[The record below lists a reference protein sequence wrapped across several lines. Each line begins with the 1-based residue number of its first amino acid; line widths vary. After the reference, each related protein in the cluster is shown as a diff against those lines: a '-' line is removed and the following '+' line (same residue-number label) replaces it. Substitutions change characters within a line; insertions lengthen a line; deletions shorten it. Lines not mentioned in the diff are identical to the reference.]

1 MWVIVKFDKKYF
13 NTLKQQLSEKLGGG
27 FSFYRPKLILQNY
40 KKNKLVS
47 KEVDLLDDYFFCYH
61 EKFSSKIIINNLKF
75 TKGLKYFLMEIVQTR
90 E

>member
-13 NTLKQQLSEKLGGG
+13 NTLKQQFSEKLGGG
-27 FSFYRPKLILQNY
+27 CSFYRPKLILQNY

-61 EKFSSKIIINNLKF
+61 EKFSSKVRSQPLAPLRCAAPAGSP
-75 TKGLKYFLMEIVQTR
+75 TPP
-90 E
+90 